1 RREAVSIPI
10 CVGTIIVATQ
20 RPRSTLRPRNRS
32 LAKANPASVQKLI
45 VDSVTAEETN
55 SELSSHWVRGASL
68 STSRTLSKMLSVGR
82 SGGVDA
88 AISALVSDAITN
100 V

>member
-1 RREAVSIPI
+1 MIPI

-20 RPRSTLRPRNRS
+20 SPRSTLRPRNRS

-45 VDSVTAEETN
+45 VDNVTAEETN
-55 SELSSHWVRGASL
+55 SELSSPWLSGASL
-68 STSRTLSKMLSVGR
+68 SASRTLSKMLSVG
-82 SGGVDA
+82 SIGGVAA
-88 AISALVSDAITN
+88 AISALVCDAITN